1 VKHKTLCFVLISPG
15 SFPYISIMHLHD
27 LSQKVFLV
35 SMPGAMEIFIL
46 IVVVVLVL
54 GPGYAIFRAYKKK

>member
-1 VKHKTLCFVLISPG
+1 
-15 SFPYISIMHLHD
+15 MHLHD

-54 GPGYAIFRAYKKK
+54 GPGYAIFRAYKKNK